1 MSSMVMTVTGAVEPA
16 DLGVVLPHE
25 HVFIDLMREYRGD
38 GLLHDEALAIS
49 EVARFAAAGGTTLVD
64 VTSIGLG
71 RQPVA
76 LRRVSLATGVRIVM
90 GTGYYREPYLDRT
103 EIDRLSVDE
112 LAAGIVHDLEV
123 GVDGTDV
130 RAGIIGEIACDRW
143 LTAAEE
149 RCFRAAARAHLRT
162 GASITT
168 HAARWPVGL
177 AQLDVLAQEGVDPG
191 RVMIGHCDLV
201 PDAGYH
207 LALAR
212 RGAWVQFD
220 CIQGRHEYDTEM
232 RIGHIRALVE
242 AGFEDRILLSHDVCL
257 RSDLAAMGGPG
268 YSYVLSGFRQKLL
281 ERGFSAQLVQ
291 RIVVDNPRR
300 ALTGAS

>member
-1 MSSMVMTVTGAVEPA
+1 MVMTVTGAVEPA

>member
-1 MSSMVMTVTGAVEPA
+1 
-16 DLGVVLPHE
+16 VVLPHE

>member
-1 MSSMVMTVTGAVEPA
+1 MVMTVTGAVEPA

-291 RIVVDNPRR
+291 RIVVDNPRQ